1 MSICFSLYTVGCWC
15 IIFHFLHVMT
25 SKFHYQLVFVQH
37 GELLVMSEILCKGKF
52 EGWMDETYFIDKNK
66 IKTYFYLCMCTSE
79 GQKMCMMVSA
89 LPD

>member
-1 MSICFSLYTVGCWC
+1 
-15 IIFHFLHVMT
+15 MT

-37 GELLVMSEILCKGKF
+37 GEVPECTELLVMSEILCKGKF

-66 IKTYFYLCMCTSE
+66 IKTYLYLCMCTSE

-89 LPD
+89 LPDWNSARLCT